1 MARLAAVESRRASHR
16 RQMRPP
22 RDPRDRPASP
32 KSPPAGARAPLSE
45 RRRAHVCPRLSIPN
59 SSQVLVAQ
67 KVAVGVYKGVTTSE
81 LDELAAETAA
91 SMTSKHPD
99 YAQVSFHARMTH
111 RARRTRAFTGA
122 VSQRSRRLFSVF
134 PPLSTRKTSSTTL
147 RRSPPDADRPAAP
160 IAARRAHRRVQ
171 PPQEHPQVV
180 LGDVSAPTRPHAPVP
195 ARLPTRTFRP
205 SRNDSRLFFSNLPGF
220 EIPNR
225 DTRRVT
231 TTLTAAISPERSQH
245 EGHVR
250 ARQQAQRQVVPAARR

>member
-1 MARLAAVESRRASHR
+1 MARLAAVESRGASHR

-111 RARRTRAFTGA
+111 RARRTRVVADASDSLLKIAYFST
-122 VSQRSRRLFSVF
+122 SVF
-134 PPLSTRKTSSTTL
+134 TLDSTSVITLSL
-147 RRSPPDADRPAAP
+147 RHRLG
-160 IAARRAHRRVQ
+160 AR
-171 PPQEHPQVV
+171 
-180 LGDVSAPTRPHAPVP
+180 
-195 ARLPTRTFRP
+195 
-205 SRNDSRLFFSNLPGF
+205 
-220 EIPNR
+220 
-225 DTRRVT
+225 
-231 TTLTAAISPERSQH
+231 
-245 EGHVR
+245 
-250 ARQQAQRQVVPAARR
+250 

>member
-1 MARLAAVESRRASHR
+1 
-16 RQMRPP
+16 MRPP

-32 KSPPAGARAPLSE
+32 TSPPAGARAPLSE

>member
-99 YAQVSFHARMTH
+99 YAQVTFYARMTH

-122 VSQRSRRLFSVF
+122 VSQRSRRLFSFFHRYQPEKPRAPPSAAPSPTLTV
-134 PPLSTRKTSSTTL
+134 PPLPSQL
-147 RRSPPDADRPAAP
+147 
-160 IAARRAHRRVQ
+160 AARIAV
-171 PPQEHPQVV
+171 
-180 LGDVSAPTRPHAPVP
+180 
-195 ARLPTRTFRP
+195 
-205 SRNDSRLFFSNLPGF
+205 SNLHK
-220 EIPNR
+220 N
-225 DTRRVT
+225 
-231 TTLTAAISPERSQH
+231 TLKSFSET
-245 EGHVR
+245 
-250 ARQQAQRQVVPAARR
+250 